1 MILMV
6 HKSKMNLVVVAH
18 PDDEILGF
26 GATGAKLSHSGDKV
40 QVVILCGNVD
50 VRTLRPDDND
60 LNEDI
65 VRANENLGFGIPV
78 LGSFPNIRMNNVDHV
93 ELVKFIELQILR
105 FRPDRIFTHHP
116 GDLNNDHLQ
125 VSRACMVAARL
136 FQRRNDLNPIE
147 SLHLMEISS
156 SSDWAFGGAGDVFEP
171 NTFVDV
177 SDFMDMKIRALKCY
191 RNVMRDFP
199 HSRSIEAITGL
210 AAYRGGQCGLGYAEA
225 FQTIFRTFV

>member
-1 MILMV
+1 
-6 HKSKMNLVVVAH
+6 MNLVVVAH

-26 GATGAKLSHSGDKV
+26 GATGAKLSLAGENV

-50 VRTLRPDDND
+50 VRILRPDDAGLYD
-60 LNEDI
+60 DI
-65 VRANENLGFGIPV
+65 VTANEKLGFGIPV

-93 ELVKFIELQILR
+93 DLVQFIESQIIR
-105 FRPDRIFTHHP
+105 FTPDRIFTHHP

-125 VSRACMVAARL
+125 VSRACMAAARL
-136 FQRRNDLNPIE
+136 FQRRNDLKPLE

-156 SSDWAFGGAGDVFEP
+156 SSDWAYPGVGDVFTP

-177 SDFMDMKIRALKCY
+177 TGFVDLKIEALKCY

-199 HSRSIEAITGL
+199 HSRSTEAINGL

-225 FQTIFRTFV
+225 FQTIFRSTV

>member
-1 MILMV
+1 MREIV
-6 HKSKMNLVVVAH
+6 TKSKMNLVVVAH
-18 PDDEILGF
+18 PDDEVLGF
-26 GATGAKLSHSGDKV
+26 GATGAKLTHSGEFV

-50 VRTLRPDDND
+50 VRTLRPDDMD
-60 LNEDI
+60 LNNDI
-65 VRANENLGFGIPV
+65 ATANQRLGFGVPV

-93 ELVKFIELQILR
+93 ELVQFIESQILR

-125 VSRACMVAARL
+125 VSRACMAAARL
-136 FQRRNDLNPIE
+136 FQRRNDLKPID

-156 SSDWAFGGAGDVFEP
+156 SSDWAFAGVGEVFIP

-177 SDFMDMKIRALKCY
+177 SDFIDLKIAALKCY
-191 RNVMRDFP
+191 RNVMREFP
-199 HSRSIEAITGL
+199 HSRSYEAISGL

-225 FQTIFRTFV
+225 FQTVFRTFI